1 MPPPEGLCEEAVGL
15 GTGGVPNKPP
25 PDDFCEEAVGLGTG
39 GFPNRPPPDDFCEE
53 AVGLGTG
60 GFPNKRFD
68 VVVDFAVCG
77 PAAGCEFKLSC
88 FVAEV
93 ELFVVPIL
101 SSTGRSLLGT
111 KELEYAIASQHKLSD
126 LRILSLRT

>member
-1 MPPPEGLCEEAVGL
+1 MPPPKGLCEEAVGL
-15 GTGGVPNKPP
+15 GTGGV
-25 PDDFCEEAVGLGTG
+25 
-39 GFPNRPPPDDFCEE
+39 
-53 AVGLGTG
+53 
-60 GFPNKRFD
+60 PNKRFD

-77 PAAGCEFKLSC
+77 PAAGCKFKLSC
-88 FVAEV
+88 FAAEV